1 MQFLLRI
8 ISYIF
13 HPIFIPLFGTIT
25 YFALAPYSSL
35 EQKNGTIL
43 PIFIL
48 TVVIPIIFFFIL
60 RNLKLITSIFVPS
73 IKERIYPMLIS
84 SGIYFI
90 ILYKIIPQN
99 YINEVYYF
107 FIGLLT
113 AAIAILVLLFLKF
126 KASLHLLGMGS
137 ILLFLIGLSIHFEIN
152 ITIAIGLVT
161 LLSGLVT
168 SSRLYLKAHT
178 IPELILGFLIGA
190 SSQLYLFKFWL

>member
-60 RNLKLITSIFVPS
+60 RNLKLITSIFAPS

-152 ITIAIGLVT
+152 ITIAIGLVI
-161 LLSGLVT
+161 LLSGLLT

>member
-60 RNLKLITSIFVPS
+60 RNLKLITSIFAPS

-90 ILYKIIPQN
+90 ILYKIIPLN

-161 LLSGLVT
+161 LLSGLLT

>member
-60 RNLKLITSIFVPS
+60 RNLKLITSIFAPS

-152 ITIAIGLVT
+152 ITIAIGLIT

>member
-48 TVVIPIIFFFIL
+48 TVIIPIIFFFIL
-60 RNLKLITSIFVPS
+60 RNLKLITSIFAPS

-152 ITIAIGLVT
+152 ITIAIGLIT

>member
-60 RNLKLITSIFVPS
+60 RNLKLITSIFAPS

-161 LLSGLVT
+161 LLSGLLT

>member
-1 MQFLLRI
+1 MQFLLRLV
-8 ISYIF
+8 SYVF
-13 HPIFIPLFGTIT
+13 HPLFIPILGTIS
-25 YFALAPYSSL
+25 YFALAPYSSI
-35 EQKNGTIL
+35 EQQSGTML

-60 RNLKLITSIFVPS
+60 KNLKLITNVFAPS
-73 IKERIYPMLIS
+73 IKERKYPLLIS
-84 SGIYFI
+84 TGIYFI

-99 YINEVYYF
+99 YSNEVYYF

-113 AAIAILVLLFLKF
+113 SSLAILILLFLKF

-161 LLSGLVT
+161 LLSGLVA

-178 IPELILGFLIGA
+178 IHELVLGFLIGA
-190 SSQLYLFKFWL
+190 CSQLYLFKFWL